1 LFSKFNLAER
11 RPKLNKLVKR
21 VEFGLL
27 IYQLVSILFIV
38 NILPQSYWE
47 MVFSFASILTVIA
60 SVLIIKSFLKKS
72 GTLERYAMVAASF
85 LVIGSIFD
93 LSLVQ
98 IEKAGYWIPCDPH
111 LPLLLCVFAEI
122 LTFTSGLT
130 YKTRL
135 LEINHLSAKNQLLL
149 KQQEIQISQNEL
161 LELKSN
167 ISRDLHDDLG
177 ARLSLINITL
187 QQYFIVDPE
196 TNKDNLIAKCSLLVK
211 QTITYLREMMNEMHG
226 PPTVNEGYLSS
237 IKKLVNSIQNVN
249 PIQFYLNHS
258 KLENFN
264 NPSLEYHLYKITQE
278 LINNTLKYANAD
290 TIHIDISIH
299 KSQLMLFYEDNGVGF
314 NPQNVKRGS
323 GLLNIE
329 ERVNN
334 LYGESIIESSE
345 KKGFCCKIYVPI

>member
-1 LFSKFNLAER
+1 MDFLFKSPESQLFGLTIFIAILVFQIAFVLVQWMFKKRSDYLFYIAYMIITGLFGISLYKSILTFSPFNKIPEDWFTYSKYMLSLLAILLYYRFSRSFVNLAER
-11 RPKLNKLVKR
+11 RPKLNKLVKI

-60 SVLIIKSFLKKS
+60 SVFIIKSFLKKS

-211 QTITYLREMMNEMHG
+211 QT
-226 PPTVNEGYLSS
+226 
-237 IKKLVNSIQNVN
+237 
-249 PIQFYLNHS
+249 
-258 KLENFN
+258 
-264 NPSLEYHLYKITQE
+264 
-278 LINNTLKYANAD
+278 
-290 TIHIDISIH
+290 
-299 KSQLMLFYEDNGVGF
+299 
-314 NPQNVKRGS
+314 
-323 GLLNIE
+323 
-329 ERVNN
+329 
-334 LYGESIIESSE
+334 
-345 KKGFCCKIYVPI
+345 